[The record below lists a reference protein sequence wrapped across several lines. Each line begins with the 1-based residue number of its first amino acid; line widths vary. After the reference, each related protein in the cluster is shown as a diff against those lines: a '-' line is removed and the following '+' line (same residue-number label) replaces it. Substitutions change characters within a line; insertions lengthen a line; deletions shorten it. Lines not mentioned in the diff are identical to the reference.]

1 MGNDCSTT
9 IPPTADS
16 LRRLLDLAAVKH
28 QIVAFTGAGISTD
41 SGIPDYRGPGGV
53 WEQRKPP
60 TIGDFLHNPET
71 RIAYW
76 RRRRHDYPILAS
88 RRPNSA
94 HLALAAME
102 RAGVLSS

>member
-60 TIGDFLHNPET
+60 TIRDFLVNAEN
-71 RIAYW
+71 RRAYW
-76 RRRRHDYPILAS
+76 QRRRVDDPTLAATM
-88 RRPNSA
+88 PNA
-94 HLALAAME
+94 GHRALATLE
-102 RAGVLSS
+102 RAGRLR